1 MSQTTIQPIPQG
13 YHTATPYLT
22 IKDCS
27 KAIDFYKKAFDAE
40 EKVRMNGDDGKVMH
54 AEIKIGDSVL
64 MMTDENLQWNH
75 KGPEQFGGS
84 PISILLYVKNVD
96 EFYEKAIKAGATS
109 VRPVK
114 DEFYGD
120 RMGTLKDP
128 FGFTWSIGT
137 HVEDVSPEEMQK
149 RIKEMKLS

>member
-1 MSQTTIQPIPQG
+1 MAQTQIQPIPQG

-27 KAIDFYKKAFDAE
+27 KAIDFYKKAFDAKE
-40 EKVRMNGDDGKVMH
+40 NVRLNDKNGKIMH
-54 AEIKIGDSVL
+54 AEIKVGDSVL
-64 MMTDENLQWNH
+64 MMTEENLQVDH
-75 KGPEQFGGS
+75 KGPTQYGGS
-84 PISILLYVKNVD
+84 PISIVLYVKNVD
-96 EFYEKAIKAGATS
+96 EIFARAIKAGAS
-109 VRPVK
+109 EVRAVK

-137 HVEDVSPEEMQK
+137 HVEDVSPEEMKSRMVKMQH
-149 RIKEMKLS
+149 

>member
-1 MSQTTIQPIPQG
+1 MSQTQIQPIPQG

-27 KAIDFYKKAFDAE
+27 KAIDFYKKAFDAKE
-40 EKVRMNGDDGKVMH
+40 NVRLNDKNGKIMH
-54 AEIKIGDSVL
+54 AEIKVGDSVL
-64 MMTDENLQWNH
+64 MMTEENLQFDH
-75 KGPEQFGGS
+75 KGPTQYGGS
-84 PISILLYVKNVD
+84 PISIVLYVKNVD
-96 EFYEKAIKAGATS
+96 EFFNRAIKAGAS
-109 VRPVK
+109 VVRAVK

-137 HVEDVSPEEMQK
+137 HVEDVSPEEMKNRLEKMQH
-149 RIKEMKLS
+149 